1 MTFYWTVTR
10 RVRYVFHLS
19 VNSTTMKLN
28 LVQRPL
34 WNILL
39 TNHEKLKNQDF
50 MDRVSLHSR
59 SKMKKPLDKIY
70 FYVKKKK

>member
-1 MTFYWTVTR
+1 
-10 RVRYVFHLS
+10 
-19 VNSTTMKLN
+19 MKLN

-70 FYVKKKK
+70 FYVKKKKIIKYCRNQDSNLGCFGHNEEY

>member
-1 MTFYWTVTR
+1 
-10 RVRYVFHLS
+10 
-19 VNSTTMKLN
+19 MKLN